1 MLILPFVPA
10 DFPGRWV
17 YDDDLS
23 VQLLGVAYRSGC
35 PVPVLAVV
43 DGKECPGMVHHVPVA
58 VKQAAIVVARR
69 LSLPIG
75 PSFGHSGVEI
85 RYSAVHQGDGLAFQ
99 AVPKCDEA
107 RVLLLSFHGSL

>member
-23 VQLLGVAYRSGC
+23 VQRLGVAYRSGC

-75 PSFGHSGVEI
+75 PSLRPFWCRNPLFRCPPGRRSG
-85 RYSAVHQGDGLAFQ
+85 
-99 AVPKCDEA
+99 
-107 RVLLLSFHGSL
+107 LSGGP